1 MNTKALNRGRENL
14 ASWLKRHLRSEF
26 GLTTVDK
33 RFFMKPHEVVEF
45 LEENGHSVQVVYDIG
60 AFDGNW
66 SIQLKRRNSKIKN
79 FILFEPNQCHGESLR
94 AVGGQIVQEVLS
106 ENEGEAFFFSTGG
119 TGDSIYPE
127 YLGTH
132 NNIVPRQITTKPLD
146 QVVKNLNLKDPCLV
160 KIDCQGAELDII
172 KGGKLTLQKSKALI
186 VECSLLE
193 MNKGGS
199 TIEQIVRAATELDF
213 HPYSMAGCNF
223 VEEQLTQI
231 DLVFIN
237 KKILPLN
244 FKRNSK
250 ENKR

>member
-1 MNTKALNRGRENL
+1 
-14 ASWLKRHLRSEF
+14 
-26 GLTTVDK
+26 
-33 RFFMKPHEVVEF
+33 MKPHEVVEY
-45 LEENGHSVQVVYDIG
+45 LEDNGHSVQVVYDIG

-66 SIQLKRRNSKIKN
+66 SKQLKRRNTKIKN
-79 FILFEPNQCHGESLR
+79 FILFEPNQCHSDSLK
-94 AVGGQIVQEVLS
+94 AAGGQIVHEVLS
-106 ENEGEAFFFSTGG
+106 DNERQTLFYSTGG

-132 NNIVPRQITTKPLD
+132 ENVEPRQITTKPLD

-172 KGGKLTLQKSKALI
+172 KGGTITLRKSKALI
-186 VECSLLE
+186 IECSLLE

-199 TIEQIVRAATELDF
+199 SIEQIIKAASELDF

-237 KKILPLN
+237 KNILPLN
-244 FKRNSK
+244 QEKNFK
-250 ENKR
+250 ENK